1 MFDGKKNLTIIQG
14 NNNQLLVQ
22 AEGGLIRVKD
32 YILNSKLDGK
42 VEESE
47 KKSASTET
55 RKLLGKFKND

>member
-1 MFDGKKNLTIIQG
+1 LFDGKKNLTIIQG
-14 NNNQLLVQ
+14 NNQLLVQ